1 MRGFSPFACGS
12 QGESLSADQV
22 TIPDRLT
29 SPIAVSPRA
38 FAMLLPIFML
48 GVWTR
53 GGDFS
58 EQISSWQAAFI
69 AILAPLIGL
78 VVFSLGSWV
87 SQRHPSSAPWHS
99 VALWAI
105 SGASISLTALSLRT
119 VSTGTWQIH
128 VNLTVLFTVFALI
141 LGGTNIYGLTSLSS
155 KQNLVKQLRENQLA
169 LRAIRADAAAF
180 AKDQSQRLEDTIAV
194 VILPELKRLR
204 NEFAGLNDTPAIT
217 RLEDLRT
224 SVGAYSAEVV
234 RPLSHELST
243 QELSP
248 QGITTDE
255 SALSVTNENLLDPSG
270 RLSQDRITEILRII
284 FSARINIPLA
294 VIASFLLFVAQ
305 FNLGCTGAPAA
316 ASFSFLGIM
325 LLGGL
330 MTRVTF
336 LCKAP
341 WSSFWLFAVS
351 LLAFAVYRWI
361 ISSGGP
367 SCRWATTDWELAVAN
382 IFAVVMLLILSIV
395 FEGARQNTE
404 ASVALTAVNLEL
416 EEEAHKLQRNASI
429 SHDQIAHL
437 LHGPVQGRLAAI
449 SMALNG
455 HLAQVHQ
462 GDDPSVAGLRQNI
475 NVLLDGVE
483 GDVRNLIPRS
493 GAALLPLPE
502 FLESLSVRW
511 RGLATLHISSNS
523 EADSFLLRH
532 PILAQQVIRSVEEAV
547 TNASRHGNARSVDI
561 SYFCTPVDPN
571 KPSSEIQFAMTV
583 TDDGL
588 GPAPTLKPGLG
599 LNSISAAGGLWEL
612 TAGPDSGAQLSIRWP
627 NYPE

>member
-1 MRGFSPFACGS
+1 
-12 QGESLSADQV
+12 
-22 TIPDRLT
+22 
-29 SPIAVSPRA
+29 
-38 FAMLLPIFML
+38 
-48 GVWTR
+48 
-53 GGDFS
+53 
-58 EQISSWQAAFI
+58 
-69 AILAPLIGL
+69 
-78 VVFSLGSWV
+78 
-87 SQRHPSSAPWHS
+87 
-99 VALWAI
+99 
-105 SGASISLTALSLRT
+105 
-119 VSTGTWQIH
+119 
-128 VNLTVLFTVFALI
+128 
-141 LGGTNIYGLTSLSS
+141 
-155 KQNLVKQLRENQLA
+155 
-169 LRAIRADAAAF
+169 
-180 AKDQSQRLEDTIAV
+180 
-194 VILPELKRLR
+194 
-204 NEFAGLNDTPAIT
+204 
-217 RLEDLRT
+217 
-224 SVGAYSAEVV
+224 
-234 RPLSHELST
+234 
-243 QELSP
+243 
-248 QGITTDE
+248 
-255 SALSVTNENLLDPSG
+255 
-270 RLSQDRITEILRII
+270 
-284 FSARINIPLA
+284 
-294 VIASFLLFVAQ
+294 
-305 FNLGCTGAPAA
+305 
-316 ASFSFLGIM
+316 
-325 LLGGL
+325 
-330 MTRVTF
+330 
-336 LCKAP
+336 
-341 WSSFWLFAVS
+341 
-351 LLAFAVYRWI
+351 
-361 ISSGGP
+361 
-367 SCRWATTDWELAVAN
+367 
-382 IFAVVMLLILSIV
+382 MLLILSIV